1 MFNNSNILK
10 LLSIFL
16 LFIKYRLKN
25 LIFAYVITSLNMKKF
40 IYILGLAALLT
51 SCDDGD
57 LVLENLNFNNVS
69 ITRCTNQPL
78 PTGKLFKI
86 NGSELLL
93 INIPYTLFN
102 NTTSTTT
109 QPKIHTLSLNE
120 AFYRKYNGTIN
131 NNVICSDI
139 PPASPTVQNEWVAA
153 PGGTIEVITTEKF
166 TLNPT
171 TNISELTGYSHVIR
185 FKNVQFSNGTNAMV
199 YDDYLFGEY
208 ITNL

>member
-1 MFNNSNILK
+1 MV
-10 LLSIFL
+10 
-16 LFIKYRLKN
+16 KYQ
-25 LIFAYVITSLNMKKF
+25 LNMKKF
-40 IYILGLAALLT
+40 IYILGLFAFFT

-57 LVLENLNFNNVS
+57 LVLESLNFSNTS
-69 ITRCTNQPL
+69 IMRCNNQPL

-93 INIPYTLFN
+93 INIPSNLFN
-102 NTTSTTT
+102 NTTSTAA
-109 QPKIHTLSLNE
+109 QPKTYTL
-120 AFYRKYNGTIN
+120 AQGQVFYRKYTANIS

-153 PGGTIEVITTEKF
+153 PGGVIEVITTEKF
-166 TLNPT
+166 TLNTT
-171 TNISELTGYSHVIR
+171 TNTSDLTGYSHVIR
-185 FKNVQFSNGTNAMV
+185 FKNVQLSNGTNSMV